1 MKNYRCYITNE
12 RFKVGTIITEHRYN
26 SLSSSLQNDFKVVV

>member
-12 RFKVGTIITEHRYN
+12 RFRFGTIINEYRYN
-26 SLSSSLQNDFKVVV
+26 SLSSQMQKDFKVV

>member
-12 RFKVGTIITEHRYN
+12 RFTVGTVITEHRYN
-26 SLSSSLQNDFKVVV
+26 SLSNVYQNDFKVVV